1 MHIRWSLLWLGSL
14 FFYQWSL
21 VCHEVAALFLSFSF
35 SSSAVVCRQVM
46 QRRTLMVFS
55 ECELPI
61 ASSAVKPLPSL
72 GTTVLHLTN
81 TILERQNSEQTC
93 SLRESKSNCQYGMDI
108 NFSQLTQKEHKW
120 PSGAARWNAA
130 GWLTLEQESNF
141 SNVLFFSRAWNI
153 LNLIRNANKPA
164 GTLQALPWIP
174 GGGGCCRRDFLP
186 GRTSCSPK

>member
-1 MHIRWSLLWLGSL
+1 MIFSLSWSGCSL
-14 FFYQWSL
+14 S
-21 VCHEVAALFLSFSF
+21 VFSF
-35 SSSAVVCRQVM
+35 SSSAVVCEQVM

-81 TILERQNSEQTC
+81 SILERQNSEQTC

-120 PSGAARWNAA
+120 PSGCCEVKCC
-130 GWLTLEQESNF
+130 WLTYTWARIQLQQCA
-141 SNVLFFSRAWNI
+141 FFSRAWNI